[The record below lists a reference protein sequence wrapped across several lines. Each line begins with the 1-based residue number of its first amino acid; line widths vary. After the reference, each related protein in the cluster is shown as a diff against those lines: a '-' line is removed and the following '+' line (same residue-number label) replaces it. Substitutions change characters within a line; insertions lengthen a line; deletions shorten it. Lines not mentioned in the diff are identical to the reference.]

1 MTAADRTPHVRGVAP
16 RPTSQLWGD
25 KSPPSG
31 AVRIS
36 SLRGAL
42 GGGPLRTGR
51 RVCPSL
57 AVPASARPS
66 GDARPG
72 ALKKWIRG
80 RVSGVKRE
88 PVMVVPR

>member
-51 RVCPSL
+51 HVCVLHWLFRRLPG
-57 AVPASARPS
+57 PRD
-66 GDARPG
+66 GDKKETIDFHLGLERF
-72 ALKKWIRG
+72 LK
-80 RVSGVKRE
+80 
-88 PVMVVPR
+88 